1 MVYIYIPTFN
11 FLVYLQNWIEMHK
24 TIRLMM
30 KFDKLNDMY
39 KIRNEVI
46 RIFFSSF
53 IWFTNFIN
61 QNNLRD
67 LCNDEEYRIFDFL
80 FWN

>member
-1 MVYIYIPTFN
+1 
-11 FLVYLQNWIEMHK
+11 
-24 TIRLMM
+24 M

-39 KIRNEVI
+39 KLRNEVI

-53 IWFTNFIN
+53 TWFTNFIN

-80 FWN
+80 F

>member
-1 MVYIYIPTFN
+1 
-11 FLVYLQNWIEMHK
+11 MHK

-39 KIRNEVI
+39 KLRNEVI

-80 FWN
+80 F